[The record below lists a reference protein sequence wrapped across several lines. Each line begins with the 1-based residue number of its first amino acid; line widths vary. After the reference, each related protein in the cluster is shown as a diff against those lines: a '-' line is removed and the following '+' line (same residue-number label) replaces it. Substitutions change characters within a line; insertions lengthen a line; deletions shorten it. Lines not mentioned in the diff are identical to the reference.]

1 MAYSKRRYSRRPA
14 RRYRRYRRSVASRAS
29 KALYLAKKA
38 NKTELKWHTT
48 LVASPITFA
57 SNRYIKTLS
66 DIAQGTGGN
75 SRVGLVLTPTSI
87 NLSLL
92 MQLDDL
98 GTMSHTVRVILFLW
112 RTEQYSETSDGDY
125 LQTSDV
131 LSYKNEEKRFMSK
144 TLYDRA
150 YSLSPNGTRQMS
162 ISIKRKLSGIMAYGG
177 SDSYSQNK
185 NQLVLAI
192 YTDKKSGDPDPRVT
206 YNSRLYFTDK

>member
-1 MAYSKRRYSRRPA
+1 M
-14 RRYRRYRRSVASRAS
+14 AS

-48 LVASPITFA
+48 LVASPIVFS
-57 SNRYIKTLS
+57 SNRYIRTLS

-112 RTEQYSETSDGDY
+112 RTEKYSEISDGDY

-162 ISIKRKLSGIMAYGG
+162 VSIKRKLSGIMAYGA
-177 SDSYSQNK
+177 SDANSQNK

-192 YTDKKSGDPDPRVT
+192 YTDTKSGDPDPLVT
-206 YNSRLYFTDK
+206 WNSRLYFTDK